1 MSEWIPPAEW
11 ATIVEHVPIVSVDLV
26 VLAGGGVVLGR
37 RENDPAKGEWFV
49 PGGRVWKFEP
59 LEDTVHRVAEAE
71 LGVGVE
77 IIERLGAYE
86 HFYKRAD
93 VPDVD
98 EKHYVANGF
107 VVETDGSNMHA
118 DDQHGDVRV
127 FENLPDSLYK
137 YVAAYLR
144 NASAVEYHG

>member
-1 MSEWIPPAEW
+1 VSEWIPPVEW

-26 VLAGGGVVLGR
+26 VLAGDGVVLGQ
-37 RENDPAKGEWFV
+37 RENEPASGEWFV
-49 PGGRVWKFEP
+49 PGGRVQKFEA
-59 LEDTVHRVAEAE
+59 LEDAVHRVAETE

-77 IIERLGAYE
+77 IVERLGAYE
-86 HFYKRAD
+86 HFYERAD

-98 EKHYVANGF
+98 GKHYVANGF
-107 VVETDGSNMHA
+107 VVETDSSDIHA

-127 FENLPDSLYK
+127 FEELPDSLHE

-144 NASAVEYHG
+144 DTNAVEYHN